1 MTNRNRVFTKQQ
13 IYQLIWNDAYYGDEN
28 IINVHIRRLREK
40 LKTIHPILDI
50 LKHFGESAINLKDK
64 QIMILLLLMI
74 VLLVGII
81 IFQVR
86 AKTTERYDS
95 IHASKTASNH

>member
-13 IYQLIWNDAYYGDEN
+13 IYQLIWNNAYYGDEN

-40 LKTIHPILDI
+40 KWKMIRPTLNI
-50 LKHFGESAINLKDK
+50 LKRFGELAINLKDK
-64 QIMILLLLMI
+64 QMIIFLLLII

-81 IFQVR
+81 MFQVKVK
-86 AKTTERYDS
+86 KTTKRYYS
-95 IHASKTASNH
+95 VHA